1 MSLFYTNETNT
12 LKNHKEKV
20 GDIMTSLKNAN
31 RRVGSLFAV
40 AALVLATIT
49 PGLVPA
55 FASAAQ
61 LTERS
66 VALSNSSAAMENVE
80 YEIQFDTESAG
91 STGAVVLDFCEN
103 SPLIGST
110 CDAPAGFDASAAT
123 ASGGFTVS
131 QLDPTPA
138 DNTIVVAGTF
148 ASPTTIPLEGITNPD
163 DAGTLYVRMVTYD
176 TESNADGYTSTNLG
190 TGNIDEGGAAV
201 SITDTVG
208 VSGAVLESMT
218 FCVAGNVINQDNCT
232 TSLDGGVLAPP
243 TLKLGE
249 DNGGVVALASNAFS
263 TGSIYSQLSTNAAGG
278 AVVSLKSGNDC
289 GGLKRLTAAD
299 CDIVAANT
307 ANGNAV
313 QGQPRLGVT
322 VNPTGDTGGAFGTL
336 AIAGGGSPFY
346 SISDFKL
353 NYTAGGAS
361 GVTSPFG
368 DPILNTANG
377 PASNK
382 NATITFGASVNNQT
396 PAGLYAN
403 DYSLIATGK
412 Y

>member
-1 MSLFYTNETNT
+1 
-12 LKNHKEKV
+12 
-20 GDIMTSLKNAN
+20 MTSLKTAN

-66 VALSNSSAAMENVE
+66 VKLSNSSAEMTDVE
-80 YEIQFDTESAG
+80 YEVQFTRESAD
-91 STGAVVLDFCEN
+91 TVGAVVLDFCSN
-103 SPLIGST
+103 SPLVGSECT
-110 CDAPAGFDASAAT
+110 APTDFDVSAAT
-123 ASGGFTVS
+123 ATGFTPS
-131 QLDPTPA
+131 ALTA
-138 DNTIVVAGTF
+138 AKDNAIVISGTF
-148 ASPTTIPLEGITNPD
+148 GTPTVTIPLENIDNPSV
-163 DAGTLYVRMVTYD
+163 AETLYVRMVTYD
-176 TESNADGYTSTNLG
+176 TTGNAQAYESDDLK
-190 TGNIDEGGAAV
+190 TGNIDDGGAAV

-218 FCVAGNVINQDNCT
+218 FCVAGGLIKEDNCT
-232 TSLDGGVLAPP
+232 TTEADNTTPAPLAPP
-243 TLKLGE
+243 TLKLGQ
-249 DNGGVVALASNAFS
+249 DNGGVVALTATAFS
-263 TGSIYSQLSTNAAGG
+263 TGSIYTQLSTNAAGG
-278 AVVSLKSGNDC
+278 AAVYLKSGNDC
-289 GGLKRLTAAD
+289 GGLKRLTATD

-307 ANGNAV
+307 ANGVAA
-313 QGQPRLGVT
+313 QGEPRLGVT
-322 VNPTGDTGGAFGTL
+322 VNPTGDTTGAFGTL
-336 AIAGGGSPFY
+336 QRFGAGASFY
-346 SISDFKL
+346 SDSVFKL
-353 NYTAGGAS
+353 NFNGDHS
-361 GVTSPFG
+361 VGVTSPFG
-368 DPILNTANG
+368 DPVLDTADL